1 MTEDSDIIRGMRGQ
15 AMACRSMG
23 SEFTGRLLE
32 LAADHADGP
41 VAPLLAPWATA
52 GLKQVMSDAAPLRL
66 AAAIHDLALAG
77 EDAALSA
84 AYEALG
90 PERAWAAAEAA
101 MPAHEARLA
110 RFMEHEPQ
118 TNEVRRCIALLGGF
132 LEVAKITGLPLRS
145 FEVAASAGLNMSWDA
160 YRYETADGAWGDPA
174 SAVRIDTDW
183 QGGLPPL
190 DAKVRVVER
199 AGCDRRP
206 TDLADPDQRRRLLSY
221 YWPDQT
227 ERVARIRAAIDHAL
241 ATGVRVD
248 EADAVDWVRDRVSLE
263 AGAATVVYHSVVWSY
278 LTPESRAAFTQRME
292 ELGVAAT
299 SEAPFA
305 WLSKEPSEADYM
317 TMQVR
322 LRLWPGGEDRLIAQC
337 APHAAWVRWLG

>member
-1 MTEDSDIIRGMRGQ
+1 
-15 AMACRSMG
+15 MACRSMG
-23 SEFTGRLLE
+23 SEFTARLLE
-32 LAADHADGP
+32 QAADHAGGA
-41 VAPLLAPWATA
+41 VAPLLAPWAEA
-52 GLKQVMSDAAPLRL
+52 GLKQVMGDAAPLRL

-84 AYEALG
+84 AYGALD
-90 PERAWAAAEAA
+90 PERAWAAAQALI
-101 MPAHEARLA
+101 PAHEARLA

-160 YRYETADGAWGDPA
+160 YRYELAGEAWGDPA
-174 SAVRIDTDW
+174 SPVRVDTDW

-190 DAKVRVVER
+190 DAQVTVVER

-221 YWPDQT
+221 YWPDQI

-241 ATGVRVD
+241 ATGVRVE
-248 EADAVDWVRDRVSLE
+248 EADAVNWVRERVALQ

-278 LTPESRAAFTQRME
+278 LTPETRAAFTARME
-292 ELGVAAT
+292 ELGASAT
-299 SEAPFA
+299 AEAPFA
-305 WLSKEPSEADYM
+305 WLSKEPGETDYM

-322 LRLWPGGEDRLIAQC
+322 LRLWPGGEDRLLAEC